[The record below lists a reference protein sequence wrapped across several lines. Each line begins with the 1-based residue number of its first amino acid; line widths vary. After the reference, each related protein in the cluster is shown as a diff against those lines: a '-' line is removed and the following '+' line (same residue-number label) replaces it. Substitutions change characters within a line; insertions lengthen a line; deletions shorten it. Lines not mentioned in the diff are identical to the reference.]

1 MTPLIRRGTL
11 RAQMKEVT
19 VVNGIRMWP
28 HVVPPIAEIAHDAQ
42 TIESCLFA
50 SLTQHRLL
58 WRLVSVTGP
67 RRELQ
72 T

>member
-1 MTPLIRRGTL
+1 MAIFPAETGRGISRT
-11 RAQMKEVT
+11 ES
-19 VVNGIRMWP
+19 
-28 HVVPPIAEIAHDAQ
+28 AEKCSLVAHDAQ

-67 RRELQ
+67 RRDLQ